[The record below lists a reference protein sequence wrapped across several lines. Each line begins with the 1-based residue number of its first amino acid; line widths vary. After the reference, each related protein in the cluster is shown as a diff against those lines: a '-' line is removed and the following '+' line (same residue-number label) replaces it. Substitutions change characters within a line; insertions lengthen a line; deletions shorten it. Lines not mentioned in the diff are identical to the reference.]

1 MSSRSLSLAGLT
13 VAAVLSAMCNSSTS
27 PTAPSPTS
35 TPPPVA
41 PAPSPPPQPPSPPP
55 APSGPARLE
64 ITVNPNPVPFSG
76 QPITD
81 AAGCAG
87 VRNTWFYDQVIRES
101 GGAEVTL
108 TNRVDAFD
116 GRPVNDLNGLTIVV
130 PANGSVTVRT
140 RWCSSAATEHS
151 AQTTFSGRDAGG
163 NATQAT
169 SPLVRLLAP

>member
-1 MSSRSLSLAGLT
+1 MSSRSLSLVLVFSAT
-13 VAAVLSAMCNSSTS
+13 VLMNAMCSSSS
-27 PTAPSPTS
+27 PTAPTP
-35 TPPPVA
+35 TPPPEA
-41 PAPSPPPQPPSPPP
+41 APPPTPPP
-55 APSGPARLE
+55 APPPTPNAAGRIE
-64 ITVNPNPVPFSG
+64 ISVNPNPVPFSG

-101 GGAEVTL
+101 GGVQVTL

-116 GRPVNDLNGLTIVV
+116 GRPINDLNGLSLVV
-130 PANGSVTVRT
+130 PANGTLTVRS

-151 AQTTFSGRDAGG
+151 AQTTFSGRDANG